1 MALSTMSI
9 NAQASGMDESIYYTD
24 GLRNMFEDA
33 LTWLIVHPK
42 TTIVSVDPGL
52 AYRFEADFY
61 GLLNHDNIPFH
72 LHHLIMRMTG
82 FTAPEEAT
90 AQLLQ
95 YLKPDF
101 AVVQTLV
108 SLYRTG
114 LS

>member
-24 GLRNMFEDA
+24 GLRNVFEDA

-42 TTIVSVDPGL
+42 TAIVPVEPGL

-61 GLLNHDNIPFH
+61 GLLNHDNVPYQ

-82 FTAPEEAT
+82 FSAPEEAPAT
-90 AQLLQ
+90 LLQ

-101 AVVQTLV
+101 SVVQSLV
-108 SLYRTG
+108 SRYLTG